1 MEDVIAIQMNYQNR
15 PQLKN
20 AIAIQVDYQTNPH
33 LENILAIPASYQT
46 RPQLENVI
54 AIQVCY
60 RTRQQLENV
69 IVILASYQIRPQL
82 ENVIA
87 ILTSYQTRPQLENV
101 IAILVHYQI
110 SRDPE
115 DVVDEVYLQDGLD
128 GGHLPSDHSGK
139 SLEEAASDLLKNK
152 KFSLDDLRDLLPLL
166 PIRDCKK
173 RRGISG
179 GPTAKVQSFLGGLW
193 NHGGLHGISKDSC
206 RYPKFVCY
214 VNEVMKRQDSSKELG
229 WSSFIITKNVATSI
243 HRDSHNLAGSPIYT
257 VSVGEFSGGDPVP
270 GYTVSTHGT
279 PHTLDP
285 KRLRDG
291 LRELRFPLRT
301 LSYALV
307 KDEEDYVR
315 VPRPIKSTRRG
326 LWKNAKRI
334 IALTT
339 WCTFAASSCLLP
351 EFPPERGPEGVT
363 LFEIGGTNRT
373 FDAHDLGYLTAEPF
387 GADDFM
393 QESGLSVVFIVI
405 QRQLAAGRTA
415 VLDGVPGKNYWTSEA
430 LLAFLDIY
438 HHRWEPTASG
448 NVELHLNP
456 TETADYEDHEVCEER
471 LRRYLLRREGG
482 QGSGQEVHVVDT
494 RAQRGTGVIFTPELE
509 GAQAITFAKGAP
521 IKKEVQSSLKRLH
534 QNLGHPLNE
543 DMARHLRIA
552 GAGGE
557 VVDAT
562 KRIQCQV
569 CARNRRA
576 PPARPAALP
585 SLLDFNQVVAV
596 DAFSAYDT
604 NKRRHEFMMVTDL
617 ATGFS
622 LAGSLTG
629 HSTQSME
636 DDFCTIWSN
645 SFGAPGT
652 IALDLE
658 SGLQAGFGRF
668 SEWHGTKLRPAA
680 GQAHFQQGTV
690 ERTIQSWKAIW
701 KKLVDDHSVSKNDL
715 KMTVTAINTAL
726 NTLKKSSGF
735 SPAQAVWGRDPQ
747 LPEDLFDSSHGQQI
761 EHVLTHDR

>member
-1 MEDVIAIQMNYQNR
+1 MVFPERTIGLPRPCSLFSTSTTTDGSLEPAGTSNY
-15 PQLKN
+15 
-20 AIAIQVDYQTNPH
+20 T
-33 LENILAIPASYQT
+33 ST
-46 RPQLENVI
+46 RP
-54 AIQVCY
+54 
-60 RTRQQLENV
+60 RPPTTRITRCARSGSDDIYYDEKEDK
-69 IVILASYQIRPQL
+69 APDRRF
-82 ENVIA
+82 
-87 ILTSYQTRPQLENV
+87 TS
-101 IAILVHYQI
+101 
-110 SRDPE
+110 
-115 DVVDEVYLQDGLD
+115 
-128 GGHLPSDHSGK
+128 
-139 SLEEAASDLLKNK
+139 
-152 KFSLDDLRDLLPLL
+152 
-166 PIRDCKK
+166 
-173 RRGISG
+173 
-179 GPTAKVQSFLGGLW
+179 
-193 NHGGLHGISKDSC
+193 
-206 RYPKFVCY
+206 
-214 VNEVMKRQDSSKELG
+214 
-229 WSSFIITKNVATSI
+229 
-243 HRDSHNLAGSPIYT
+243 
-257 VSVGEFSGGDPVP
+257 
-270 GYTVSTHGT
+270 
-279 PHTLDP
+279 
-285 KRLRDG
+285 
-291 LRELRFPLRT
+291 
-301 LSYALV
+301 
-307 KDEEDYVR
+307 
-315 VPRPIKSTRRG
+315 STREH
-326 LWKNAKRI
+326 K
-334 IALTT
+334 
-339 WCTFAASSCLLP
+339 
-351 EFPPERGPEGVT
+351 
-363 LFEIGGTNRT
+363 
-373 FDAHDLGYLTAEPF
+373 
-387 GADDFM
+387 
-393 QESGLSVVFIVI
+393 
-405 QRQLAAGRTA
+405 
-415 VLDGVPGKNYWTSEA
+415 
-430 LLAFLDIY
+430 
-438 HHRWEPTASG
+438 
-448 NVELHLNP
+448 
-456 TETADYEDHEVCEER
+456 EE
-471 LRRYLLRREGG
+471 
-482 QGSGQEVHVVDT
+482 
-494 RAQRGTGVIFTPELE
+494 TGVIFTPELE

-557 VVDAT
+557 VVDAA

-761 EHVLTHDR
+761 EHVLTHDRKRARESRPRRRSSRIRTTTSYVVLSFSAHVLQDPKFRLETSCTFIGSPRIPRTGDGLGRRQ